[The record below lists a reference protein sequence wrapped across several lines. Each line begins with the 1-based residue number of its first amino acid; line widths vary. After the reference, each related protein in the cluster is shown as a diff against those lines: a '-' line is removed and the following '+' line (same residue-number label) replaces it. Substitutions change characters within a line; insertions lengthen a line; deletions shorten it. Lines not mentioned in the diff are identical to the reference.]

1 MARVKRTREEIGT
14 EIRRLR
20 KENHMTQV
28 SLGMQ
33 LHVDQSKISKLE
45 SGTDLTLDFS
55 IIVEICEIFKI
66 SLDELFFIID
76 DEAEKDGKRA
86 HRIIRNLESV
96 KRNTVMDMLNGLE
109 CLIFLKIVVI
119 KILSSEMFDLKI
131 CWISI
136 F

>member
-1 MARVKRTREEIGT
+1 MLVGRKRTRVEIGA
-14 EIRRLR
+14 EIKRLR
-20 KENHMTQV
+20 KENNMTQV

-55 IIVEICEIFKI
+55 IIMEICEIFKI

-86 HRIIRNLESV
+86 YRIIRNLESV
-96 KRNTVMDMLNGLE
+96 KRNTVMDMLSGLE
-109 CLIFLKIVVI
+109 
-119 KILSSEMFDLKI
+119 
-131 CWISI
+131 
-136 F
+136 